1 MNQAHDQKLTVQDN
15 IVVSMDYV
23 LRVDGEQIEKNEPEH
38 PVQFIQ
44 GMGQIIPGLER
55 ELYGMRVG
63 DSKNVDVTPQDG
75 YGVLDEEA
83 YAEIP
88 REEFPDDIPLEPGT
102 EILLRD
108 DEDEEQEAYI
118 ISITDDIV
126 HLNLNHPLAGK
137 ELDFTVT
144 VVALREASEEEL
156 LHEHVHHD

>member
-1 MNQAHDQKLTVQDN
+1 MNQTNDQELTVKDKV
-15 IVVSMDYV
+15 VVSMDYV
-23 LRVDGEQIEKNEPEH
+23 LRVDGEQIEKTEPGH
-38 PVQFIQ
+38 PVLYIQ
-44 GMGQIIPGLER
+44 GLGQIIPGLER
-55 ELYGMRVG
+55 EMYGMRVG

-88 REEFPDDIPLEPGT
+88 RDEFPDDIPVEPGT

-144 VVALREASEEEL
+144 VAALREASEEEL

>member
-23 LRVDGEQIEKNEPEH
+23 LRVDGEQIEKTEPEH